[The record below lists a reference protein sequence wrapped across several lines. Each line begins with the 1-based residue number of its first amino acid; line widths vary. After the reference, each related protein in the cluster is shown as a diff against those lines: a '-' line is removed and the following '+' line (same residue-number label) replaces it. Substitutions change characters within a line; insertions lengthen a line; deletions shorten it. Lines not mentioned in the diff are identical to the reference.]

1 MLQVLSE
8 FGVND
13 SKNDWEGLVGE
24 CLLVYC
30 RGYIYLRKR
39 DVVCQFGKGI
49 DISYLAEELGTAS
62 VSINTLGGHF
72 HCAYLMIAPAREN
85 NTVLS

>member
-1 MLQVLSE
+1 MLQILSE

-30 RGYIYLRKR
+30 RGYIYLRNR
-39 DVVCQFGKGI
+39 NMVCQFGEGI
-49 DISYLAEELGTAS
+49 DISYLAEEFG
-62 VSINTLGGHF
+62 
-72 HCAYLMIAPAREN
+72 
-85 NTVLS
+85 TVLLLEFTGPPTTPSASPDNSAS